1 MINKNSTC
9 LLKSIFQEKIAKK
22 KITEAKDT
30 IMDIEFQFIDFIY
43 MAITLCFSGFVKGLI
58 GFGLPIIA
66 LSILSLFIPIEFAL
80 ALIVFPIFATN
91 FLLAIQGGNIKT
103 VLIRF
108 WPLILSLSIG
118 LFLSAQILVGIQAK
132 TLYLLLGGI
141 ILLLLIIDALK
152 GRVAI
157 PAKWE
162 RTISLPVGLISGI
175 IGGIS
180 TSYAPPIVLF
190 LTALNLPK
198 ELFISVLGT
207 ILCSGSFALVIAFG
221 SVSILNAD
229 NILWS
234 ILAIIPC
241 VLGLWIGGK
250 LRDKIPQKIFYRI
263 ILGVLT
269 LIAFNLINRGL
280 N

>member
-1 MINKNSTC
+1 
-9 LLKSIFQEKIAKK
+9 
-22 KITEAKDT
+22 
-30 IMDIEFQFIDFIY
+30 MDIEFLYI
-43 MAITLCFSGFVKGLI
+43 ATALCFAGIVKGLI
-58 GFGLPIIA
+58 GFGLPIVA

-91 FLLAIQGGNIKT
+91 FVLAIQGGKIKT
-103 VLIRF
+103 VLLRF

-118 LFLSAQILVGIQAK
+118 LFLSAQILVGIKAQS
-132 TLYLLLGGI
+132 LYLLLGSI
-141 ILLLLIIDALK
+141 IIFLLVIDTLK

-180 TSYAPPIVLF
+180 TSYGPPIVLF

-207 ILCSGSFALVIAFG
+207 ILCCGSIALAIAFG
-221 SVSILNAD
+221 SVNILNAD

-250 LRDKIPQKIFYRI
+250 LRHQIPQKLFYRI
-263 ILGVLT
+263 ILGALT